1 MTPPRT
7 PLAARTA
14 PAARLLAALL
24 LLLYT
29 GLSLA
34 GMGALRRPGVGYAAD
49 ALTTDILFGGL
60 ALVLVVGLLRRW
72 RWAVPALLLL
82 TGVRLASRLWEAGR
96 AIARTGWA
104 EATLPGPVWL
114 LRLAL
119 LFAIVG
125 CLLVARRTA
134 EATEA
139 P

>member
-1 MTPPRT
+1 M
-7 PLAARTA
+7 AARPATA
-14 PAARLLAALL
+14 VRLLAALL

-60 ALVLVVGLLRRW
+60 ALVLAVGLLRNW

-104 EATLPGPVWL
+104 DATLPGPVWL

-119 LFAIVG
+119 LFGIIL
-125 CLLVARRTA
+125 CLLVLRRTTKT
-134 EATEA
+134 TEA

>member
-1 MTPPRT
+1 MTP
-7 PLAARTA
+7 ARPA
-14 PAARLLAALL
+14 FPAAPRLLAAAL

-34 GMGALRRPGVGYAAD
+34 GIAALRRPGVDYAPSSLA
-49 ALTTDILFGGL
+49 TDLLFGGL
-60 ALVLVVGLLRRW
+60 ALVFVVGLLRRW

-82 TGVRLASRLWEAGR
+82 TGLRIALRLWEAGA

-104 EATLPGPVWL
+104 DVALPGPVWL

-119 LFAIVG
+119 LFGIVC
-125 CLLVARRTA
+125 CLLVTRRMA
-134 EATEA
+134 ETTGA